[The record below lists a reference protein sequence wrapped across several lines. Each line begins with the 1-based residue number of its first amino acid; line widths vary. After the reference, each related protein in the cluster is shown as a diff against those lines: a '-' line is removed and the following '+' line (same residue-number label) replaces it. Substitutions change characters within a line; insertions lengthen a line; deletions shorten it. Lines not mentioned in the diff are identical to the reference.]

1 MGLTFKKTVQW
12 IALLLLV
19 AGFLALAGKAI
30 SSSSSSPM
38 AEAWAKPA
46 GRGQAEVYLPKYY
59 LGMTEARSSQAVSVR
74 LKSRDGQTVVYLS
87 GLDRPAS
94 PGQILKVRLSGP
106 AQDPVT
112 VNAPVKPV
120 R

>member
-12 IALLLLV
+12 MALLLLA

-30 SSSSSSPM
+30 SSSSPSPL

-59 LGMTEARSSQAVSVR
+59 LGMTEARSAEATHVS
-74 LKSRDGQTVVYLS
+74 LKSQDGQTVVHLS

-106 AQDPVT
+106 GQQPVT